1 MKNKK
6 INIERVVSI
15 ISFLFL
21 GIALYG
27 GLTLEGDPDSILPHS
42 KIDICVFHSV
52 CVTLSFFCIFKPIR
66 LIQII
71 ILLLESFIT
80 ILTNYETLGIFFF
93 YFAIILL
100 LCNDF
105 FTKRGVLIASILFC
119 FHIITIFLMYTHGWT
134 RTIIAFATSIFSLS
148 FFIWIYSI
156 LKTKLSFLIPT
167 IISNNLAITNKQPG
181 QELSLSDYKLTDRQI
196 NLVMDYLYNNL
207 SYNDLSQ
214 KYNISLSTVKKD
226 FSEIFKIFNVS
237 KLEELHILLL
247 QYKIK
252 K

>member
-1 MKNKK
+1 MNKKK
-6 INIERVVSI
+6 INLERVVSI

-27 GLTLEGDPDSILPHS
+27 GITLDGDPNSILPHS
-42 KIDICVFHSV
+42 KIDICVFHAV

-66 LIQII
+66 VLKVI

-93 YFAIILL
+93 YFAVILL

-105 FTKRGVLIASILFC
+105 FTKRGILITSILFC
-119 FHIITIFLMYTHGWT
+119 FHIITIFLMYPHGWT

-156 LKTKLSFLIPT
+156 LKTKLSYLIPT
-167 IISNNLAITNKQPG
+167 IISNNSSTSYKQPG
-181 QELSLSDYKLTDRQI
+181 QELSLSAYKLSERQI
-196 NLVMDYLYNNL
+196 NFVMDYLYSNL
-207 SYNDLSQ
+207 SYSDLSQ
-214 KYNISLSTVKKD
+214 KYNVSLSTVKKD

-237 KLEELHILLL
+237 KIEELHILLL
-247 QYKIK
+247 QYKVK